1 MEWITEVSHSK
12 KKNNNE
18 KYKWYN
24 VKEDFLTMYY
34 TKYLFNKYSNRKKE
48 MQSLKMWIWVTVK
61 NTWNILVQGLSSF
74 LLKITKW

>member
-12 KKNNNE
+12 KKKKNE